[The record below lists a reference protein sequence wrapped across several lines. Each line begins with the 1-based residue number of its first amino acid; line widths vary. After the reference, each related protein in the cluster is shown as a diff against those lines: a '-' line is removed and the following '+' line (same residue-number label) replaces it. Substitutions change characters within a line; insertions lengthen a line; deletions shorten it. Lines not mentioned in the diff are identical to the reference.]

1 MRLFTTILASLILAA
16 CARLPQRASLP
27 DESALAPAPHGAIA
41 DRVEAA
47 QALHPGQ
54 SGFRLVSSGAE
65 AYALRAYSAQAATRS
80 LDIQTYI
87 WHDDLTG
94 RLIALRAL
102 EAADR
107 GVRVRVLVDDLDAR
121 GKNAAFAAL
130 DAHPLVEVRLY
141 NPMASRRGTLAWAGE
156 FGTGFRRL
164 NHRMHNKTWIA
175 DNRLALVGGRNLGN
189 EYFGAEDGINF
200 IDLDLLMAGPVVAET
215 SANFD
220 RFWNSPSNY
229 PIAQLAPSAATPA
242 RLQQLRV
249 ALADIGTE
257 LSASP
262 YKAVL
267 REDPAVQAILE
278 GGTRL
283 HWSDRWRFVSDDPL
297 KATLPQAERSAVVNV
312 LLPAMLASR
321 RSVSLISPYF
331 VPGSKGTQHL
341 VDSAR
346 RGLEV
351 SVLTNSLA
359 TNDVAAVHG
368 GYMRYRAELLRGGVQ
383 LWELRPVGGADANFS
398 LAGSSGSALH
408 TKAAV
413 FDDTKVFVGSYNLDP
428 RSTSLNSEQG
438 VLVEHPELA
447 AELIRLFEHEVDGT
461 RAWQVT
467 LVDDELNWSDGSRS
481 WTREP
486 EASTS
491 RRVVAWLMKVLPVE
505 SQL

>member
-1 MRLFTTILASLILAA
+1 MRLVTTILASLILAA
-16 CARLPQRASLP
+16 CARLPQRATLP

-94 RLIALRAL
+94 RMIALRAL

-107 GVRVRVLVDDLDAR
+107 GVRVRILVDDLDAR

-130 DAHPLVEVRLY
+130 DAHPRVEVRLY
-141 NPMASRRGTLAWAGE
+141 NPMASRRGRLGWAGE
-156 FGTGFRRL
+156 FGTGFHRL
-164 NHRMHNKTWIA
+164 NHRMHNKSWIA

-189 EYFGAEDGINF
+189 EYFGAEHGINF

-229 PIAQLAPSAATPA
+229 PITQLDPRAVTPA
-242 RLQQLRV
+242 RLQQLRE
-249 ALADIGTE
+249 ALSMIETE
-257 LSASP
+257 LRESP

-297 KATLPQAERSAVVNV
+297 KAGLPSAERSAVVNV
-312 LLPAMLASR
+312 LLPAMLASQR
-321 RSVSLISPYF
+321 NVRLISPYF
-331 VPGSKGTQHL
+331 VPGRRGTQHL
-341 VDSAR
+341 VDGEQ
-346 RGLEV
+346 RGLEI

-368 GYMRYRAELLRGGVQ
+368 GYMRYRADLLRGGVQ
-383 LWELRPVGGADANFS
+383 LWELKPTAGADAHFS

-413 FDDTKVFVGSYNLDP
+413 FDDSQVFVGSYNLDP

-438 VLVEHPELA
+438 VLIAHPALA
-447 AELIRLFEHEVDGT
+447 AELIQLFEQELDGT
-461 RAWQVT
+461 RAWKVT
-467 LVDDELNWSDGSRS
+467 LVDDALNWSDGSRS

-491 RRVVAWLMKVLPVE
+491 RRVLAWLMKVLPVE